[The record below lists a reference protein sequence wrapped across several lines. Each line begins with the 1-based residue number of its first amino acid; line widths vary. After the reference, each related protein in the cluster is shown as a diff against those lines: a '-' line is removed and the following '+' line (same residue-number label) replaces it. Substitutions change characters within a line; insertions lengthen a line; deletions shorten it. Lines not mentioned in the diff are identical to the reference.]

1 MAATTTG
8 AIKIKTINNTA
19 GATKAWPVLN
29 KTRGRGVSIT
39 AATF

>member
-1 MAATTTG
+1 MVTTTG
-8 AIKIKTINNTA
+8 TIKIKTINSTA

-29 KTRGRGVSIT
+29 RPRGRGVSIT